1 VQGDEAPQGI
11 VSALDALNRLVQPD
25 VILLA
30 RGGGS
35 IEDLWAF
42 NDENVARA
50 IAASAAPVIT
60 GVGHETDFTIADF
73 TADLRAPTPTAA
85 AELATPDRQELL
97 PLLADRG
104 QRLERSLL
112 VELDARRTALA
123 ALKTS
128 LGLHS
133 PRNTIR
139 NDRQRVD
146 ELSRRL
152 SATILHS
159 ITLQQAQLAGIEQ
172 RLTALNPMAVLDRG
186 YALVT
191 QPDGGLVTSAVQVNI
206 GDALRLRL
214 KDGSLSARV
223 EAKDEQE
230 EA

>member
-1 VQGDEAPQGI
+1 
-11 VSALDALNRLVQPD
+11 
-25 VILLA
+25 
-30 RGGGS
+30 
-35 IEDLWAF
+35 
-42 NDENVARA
+42 
-50 IAASAAPVIT
+50 
-60 GVGHETDFTIADF
+60 
-73 TADLRAPTPTAA
+73 
-85 AELATPDRQELL
+85 
-97 PLLADRG
+97 
-104 QRLERSLL
+104 
-112 VELDARRTALA
+112 
-123 ALKTS
+123 
-128 LGLHS
+128 
-133 PRNTIR
+133 
-139 NDRQRVD
+139 VD

-152 SATILHS
+152 NATILHS